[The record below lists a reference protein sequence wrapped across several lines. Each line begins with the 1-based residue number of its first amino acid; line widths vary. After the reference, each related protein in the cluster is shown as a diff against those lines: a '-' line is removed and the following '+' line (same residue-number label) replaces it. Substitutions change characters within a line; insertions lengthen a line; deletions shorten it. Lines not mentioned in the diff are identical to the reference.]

1 MSRMLRAPRAAALVA
16 LLTLILSGCRLD
28 LVAPI
33 EITPDGAAT
42 AGLSV
47 RFDARMLAELD
58 ALGVDPTAELGAAVA
73 ADPAWQLVRTR
84 EEGGELVVALT
95 RRLPDPAAVGQ
106 VYRDLVA
113 GLSPED
119 PALVLD
125 VEVEPLEDGGHRVS
139 GTALLRP
146 PTTSGLEVDG
156 EPIGPDAQELESLV
170 AEHVT
175 AAVEVRFPG
184 EVVSHDG
191 VALDRTSVRF
201 DLEPGRSRALTA
213 VGAPT
218 AWWARLALDTTTWLV
233 LVGGLVLLVGA
244 GLVLGA
250 RRRTTSAG

>member
-1 MSRMLRAPRAAALVA
+1 MSRMLRAPRAAVLVA

-33 EITPDGAAT
+33 EITPNGAAT

-47 RFDARMLAELD
+47 RFDARLLAELD

-95 RRLPDPAAVGQ
+95 RQLPDPAAVGQ

-146 PTTSGLEVDG
+146 PATSGLEVDG

-191 VALDRTSVRF
+191 VALDRSSVRF

-213 VGAPT
+213 VGAPP
-218 AWWARLALDTTTWLV
+218 AWWARLSLDMTTWLV
-233 LVGGLVLLVGA
+233 LAGGLVLLVGA
-244 GLVLGA
+244 GLVLSA
-250 RRRTTSAG
+250 RRRATPAG